1 MRHPSGQALL
11 GDNVD
16 ILKTLPEGSCTAATS
31 DPPSGKRLF
40 KGVNRFELVEGAAYC
55 RSLKHTLSEC
65 MRVLEPGGF
74 ILLWAYPQTSHWVCL
89 ALEVAGYDIVARIPW
104 FNAEGK
110 PQSAGLFATG
120 FEEWILARTPGPPRP
135 LHLERWK
142 AACTGG
148 RHPRNVLMG
157 MGFGAAVDE
166 LVGKRKSGGAPPTSG
181 ATTRTIKPD
190 KRRAAYG
197 SYKGTTTAKPVFAS
211 EGGPSRFYPVE
222 ETLLA
227 VYGPRAR
234 HVHRELFPG
243 GPHTVHPS
251 PKSPGL
257 LVPLVDLV
265 AGCPSTGSAPGHIL
279 DPWMGS
285 GGVATAAMALGH
297 DYTGIDCDPQWTAE
311 AQQRID
317 YWHQH
322 APRHVHH
329 NDLH

>member
-1 MRHPSGQALL
+1 MRRPSGQALL

-16 ILKTLPEGSCTAATS
+16 ILRTLPEGSCTAAAS

-40 KGVNRFELVEGAAYC
+40 KGVNRFELVEGAAYS
-55 RSLKHTLSEC
+55 RSLKHTLTEC
-65 MRVLEPGGF
+65 LRVLEPGAF

-89 ALEVAGYDIVARIPW
+89 ALDVAGFDIVARIPW

-148 RHPRNVLMG
+148 RHPRNILMG

-166 LVGKRKSGGAPPTSG
+166 LVGKRKSGAYSG
-181 ATTRTIKPD
+181 KRSAD
-190 KRRAAYG
+190 KKRVAYG
-197 SYKGTTTAKPVFAS
+197 SHGGTAAGKGAS
-211 EGGPSRFYPVE
+211 GSAGGPSRFYPSE
-222 ETLLA
+222 ETLLM

-234 HVHRELFPG
+234 HIHRELFPG
-243 GPHTVHPS
+243 GPHTAHPS

-265 AGCPSTGSAPGHIL
+265 AGCPAAGAPSGRVL

-285 GGVATAAMALGH
+285 GAVATAAMALGH
-297 DYTGIDCDPQWTAE
+297 DYVGIDNDPQWTAE

-317 YWHQH
+317 YWHRH
-322 APRHVHH
+322 APQHVHH